1 MDKPW
6 FKRWFGE
13 TYKQLYPH
21 RDMLEAEAQVRFV
34 LRALPVTPEW
44 RILDIGCGPGRHL
57 EVLRKQGHPH
67 CAGLDLSLPLLR
79 DARGAGLNVARGD
92 MRRLPFR
99 CAGFDLVTSFF
110 TSFGY
115 FATFEED
122 VETLAQFVSVLKSGG
137 HLFLDLI
144 NKGHLIKHL
153 VSNDR
158 NVIAGAEVIQSRR
171 LETTASGSV
180 PATVVVKEIEIR
192 RPGGGTERYE
202 ERVRLYELETMLQLA
217 ARFSLTHVATF
228 GDETG
233 GAWSPDAS
241 PRMSLLL
248 RTGPDSAA
256 ASTAVITAGSTGAA
270 ATAAITA
277 FGAMPPPRIT

>member
-1 MDKPW
+1 MDKSW

-21 RDMLEAEAQVRFV
+21 RDFLEAEAQARFV

-44 RILDIGCGPGRHL
+44 RILDIGCGQGRHL
-57 EVLRKQGHPH
+57 DILRRNGYAH

-79 DARGAGLNVARGD
+79 DARAAGLPVARGD

-99 CAGFDLVTSFF
+99 AEGFDLVTSFF

-122 VETLAQFVSVLKSGG
+122 VDTLAQFVSVLKPGG
-137 HLFLDLI
+137 FLFLDLI

-158 NVIAGAEVIQSRR
+158 KTIAGAEVIQSRR
-171 LETTASGSV
+171 LIDANSADCADGAEGSAG
-180 PATVVVKEIEIR
+180 PGIVVVKEIEIH
-192 RPGGGTERYE
+192 RPDGTLERYE
-202 ERVRLYELETMLQLA
+202 ERVRLYELKTMLGLA
-217 ARFSLTHVATF
+217 SRFSLDHVATF

-233 GAWSPDAS
+233 GAWRADDS
-241 PRMSLLL
+241 PRMALLL
-248 RTGPDSAA
+248 RRRT
-256 ASTAVITAGSTGAA
+256 
-270 ATAAITA
+270 
-277 FGAMPPPRIT
+277 